1 MNILCIGKLT
11 YDIICP
17 MEGLPL
23 SGQKYMNAERIENGG
38 GEVANAAYLLGKW
51 GVKPVVAGVVGSDDF
66 ATKIKKEL
74 EGVQIDTSLIE
85 TSYEKPTI
93 LSFIVLNKQDA
104 TSTIVRTY
112 KKDFAA
118 LRKQDLGMTPDIILA
133 DGHEYGATHLMLER
147 NPKAISVLIA
157 EENKPE
163 ILELCKFSK
172 YVLCSK
178 EFAEG
183 ITNMKCDFEK
193 PATLVN
199 IYQTLK
205 NRFPNNEIV
214 VTLKNKGALYSVDGE
229 IKIMPGINAKVTD
242 LTGAGDAFRGAFVY
256 GISNNFPMDKI
267 ITYANIAAGLTIE
280 NMGTRTAFPSLND
293 VINYYNQKFPAQGN
307 GETNQANVSQ
317 IAGQNIQTES
327 APSSTTSVQTPNVNV
342 TSQQSVSVTPIATQ
356 TQPVQPQA
364 APQPVQAPAVG
375 VSGSMSAQPSQN
387 NSVSMQ
393 AIPDVMP
400 EIPKN

>member
-17 MEGLPL
+17 MEGMPLP
-23 SGQKYMNAERIENGG
+23 GQKYMNAERIENGG
-38 GEVANAAYLLGKW
+38 GEAANAAYLLGKW

-93 LSFIVLNKQDA
+93 LSFILLNKQNGTNA
-104 TSTIVRTY
+104 IVRTY
-112 KKDFAA
+112 KKDFAS
-118 LRKQDLGMTPDIILA
+118 LRKQDLGMAPDIILA

-157 EENKPE
+157 EKNKPE

-199 IYQTLK
+199 LYQTLK

-214 VTLKNKGALYSVDGE
+214 VTLKNKGALYSADGE
-229 IKIMPGINAKVTD
+229 IKVMPGINAKVID

-256 GISNNFPMDKI
+256 GLLNKFSMDKT

-280 NMGTRTAFPSLND
+280 NIGTRTAFPSLND
-293 VINYYNQKFPAQGN
+293 VISYYNQRFPVQGN
-307 GETNQANVSQ
+307 GEINQQNASQEATQKTETQNLIVQPEAQVVSANIPLQ
-317 IAGQNIQTES
+317 
-327 APSSTTSVQTPNVNV
+327 TSVQMTPDV
-342 TSQQSVSVTPIATQ
+342 TQ
-356 TQPVQPQA
+356 TQSVEPDA
-364 APQPVQAPAVG
+364 IPQPVQAPTIG
-375 VSGSMSAQPSQN
+375 VSDSMSSQPSQN
-387 NSVSMQ
+387 NSMSMQ

>member
-17 MEGLPL
+17 MEGTPL
-23 SGQKYMNAERIENGG
+23 SGQKYISPERLENGG

-74 EGVQIDTSLIE
+74 ESVQVDTSLIE

-93 LSFIVLNKQDA
+93 LSFIMLNKLDG
-104 TSTIVRTY
+104 TSTIIRTY
-112 KKDFAA
+112 KKDFSA
-118 LRKQDLGMTPDIILA
+118 LRKQDLGMSPDIILA
-133 DGHEYGATHLMLER
+133 DGHQYGATHLMLER

-183 ITNMKCDFEK
+183 IVNIKCDFEK
-193 PATLVN
+193 PVTLVN
-199 IYQTLK
+199 LYQNLK

-214 VTLKNKGALYSVDGE
+214 VTLKNKGALYSVNGE
-229 IKIMPGINAKVTD
+229 IKIMPGINANVTD

-256 GISNNFPMDKI
+256 GLSNNFPMDKI

-280 NMGTRTAFPSLND
+280 NVGTRTAFPSLND
-293 VINYYNQKFPAQGN
+293 VINYYNQKFPTQVSDEKN
-307 GETNQANVSQ
+307 SPNVSQ
-317 IAGQNIQTES
+317 INTPNIQTN
-327 APSSTTSVQTPNVNV
+327 SSIVPQQTQTNKTNVSPEPNVSNNFV
-342 TSQQSVSVTPIATQ
+342 ASQS
-356 TQPVQPQA
+356 QPVESQVMQNANGGMLDNTNKVQPT
-364 APQPVQAPAVG
+364 
-375 VSGSMSAQPSQN
+375 QN
-387 NSVSMQ
+387 NSANVENKQ
-393 AIPDVMP
+393 EVPDTL
-400 EIPKN
+400 

>member
-1 MNILCIGKLT
+1 MNILCVGKLT

-17 MEGLPL
+17 MEGMPL
-23 SGQKYMNAERIENGG
+23 SGQKHMNSERIENGG

-74 EGVQIDTSLIE
+74 DSVQVDTSLIE

-93 LSFIVLNKQDA
+93 LSFVMLNKLDGA
-104 TSTIVRTY
+104 CTIVRTY
-112 KKDFAA
+112 KKDFAT
-118 LRKQDLGMTPDIILA
+118 LRKQDLGMSPDIILA

-157 EENKPE
+157 EANKPE

-183 ITNMKCDFEK
+183 ITNIKCDFEK
-193 PATLVN
+193 PVTLVN
-199 IYQTLK
+199 LYQTLK

-214 VTLKNKGALYSVDGE
+214 VTLKNKGALYSSNGE

-256 GISNNFPMDKI
+256 GLSNNFSIDKI

-280 NMGTRTAFPSLND
+280 NVGTRTAFPSLTD
-293 VINYYNQKFPAQGN
+293 VISYYNQRFPNQGISGIN
-307 GETNQANVSQ
+307 SPSVSQ
-317 IAGQNIQTES
+317 ADTTNIQN
-327 APSSTTSVQTPNVNV
+327 SSTV
-342 TSQQSVSVTPIATQ
+342 VSPQ
-356 TQPVQPQA
+356 TQPVSSEFNVSNNTLTSQSQSVESQP
-364 APQPVQAPAVG
+364 
-375 VSGSMSAQPSQN
+375 AQNESVNEPGAINGAQSTSS
-387 NSVSMQ
+387 NSVT
-393 AIPDVMP
+393 IDHKP
-400 EIPKN
+400 EVTETL